1 MRPELRSGWS
11 SSTNPRIGA
20 SSQLAGTTRTR
31 LAQTQRRVVHVRAIM
46 APKRKGS
53 DECESERA
61 ADAKRTKEQLIME
74 ATTNDFEADK
84 FYHIDGL

>member
-1 MRPELRSGWS
+1 
-11 SSTNPRIGA
+11 
-20 SSQLAGTTRTR
+20 
-31 LAQTQRRVVHVRAIM
+31 M